1 MAQTLGERDHREVL
15 WWGRRCEWWQIE
27 IQEIIEAEVTHILCS
42 LAGGEQAELPQ
53 VLRWQWQTEGLL
65 CDQGAP
71 DEAAILSEYHII
83 SALRILLYLYLQ

>member
-15 WWGRRCEWWQIE
+15 WRGRRCEWWQIE
-27 IQEIIEAEVTHILCS
+27 IQEVFEAQITHVLCS
-42 LAGGEQAELPQ
+42 RAGGEQAELPQ
-53 VLRWQWQTEGLL
+53 VLRWQWQAEGLL